1 MSKKLK
7 YTAWVL
13 AFLLMI
19 VAGYGVYMYQ
29 SVKATADH
37 IYEERDPLPSLPAN
51 VTTEVK
57 AQAQQVQSVQPRERE
72 PVNPDKLEPFTV
84 LVLGVDQRDNDRGRS
99 DAMILLAVNPAN
111 KSILMFNIPRD
122 TRTTIVGHGTIDK
135 INHAYA
141 FGGVDMSIRTV
152 ENFLQFPINYYIKV
166 NMEGFSRIIDSL
178 GGVDVM
184 NTLQFDYEGYHFAKG
199 EITLNGEEALAFS
212 RMRYED
218 PRGDLGRNERQREI
232 LRELID
238 KSLKISTV
246 FKLQKILDEVGAS
259 VKTDI
264 SFEEMKTF
272 IKDYRTKLKK
282 IEQVE
287 VKGNGQKING
297 IWYYMVNEEER
308 NRMNALL
315 KAHMQ

>member
-7 YTAWVL
+7 YTAWLL
-13 AFLLMI
+13 AFLLI
-19 VAGYGVYMYQ
+19 LVAGYGVYMYQ
-29 SVKATADH
+29 LVKTTADH

-51 VTTEVK
+51 ATADVK
-57 AQAQQVQSVQPRERE
+57 AQVKPRE
-72 PVNPDKLEPFTV
+72 PVNPDRLDPFTV
-84 LVLGVDQRDNDRGRS
+84 LVLGVDQRPNDRGRS
-99 DAMILLAVNPAN
+99 DAMILLAVSPAK

-122 TRTTIVGHGTIDK
+122 TRTTIVGHGTTDK

-152 ENFLQFPINYYIKV
+152 EDFLNFPINYYIKV
-166 NMEGFSRIIDSL
+166 DMEGFSRIIDSL

-184 NTLQFDYEGYHFAKG
+184 NTLQFDYAGYHFAKG

-218 PRGDLGRNERQREI
+218 PRGDLGRNVRQREI

-246 FKLQKILDEVGAS
+246 FKLEDILDEVGAS

-272 IKDYRTKLKK
+272 MKDYRTKLEK

-287 VKGNGQKING
+287 VKGYGEKING
-297 IWYYMVNEEER
+297 IWYYMVEEEER

-315 KAHMQ
+315 KAHIQ